1 MPAPTT
7 REGTG
12 RLSVVVPAWNEED
25 GIAHALEAL
34 LGEGVALV
42 ADGWVGSVEVVVV
55 DDGSSDRTPAILA
68 AAAAADDR
76 LLVVTHPRNRGLG
89 AAIRSGIDAATG
101 ELVLYTDA
109 DLPFDVSEIRRALA
123 LCSDDRPVVAMY
135 RRSRRGEGPR
145 RFVYSIVYNLLVT
158 VLLDVRVRDVNFAGK
173 LFPREIVAA
182 LGLRSEGSFIDA
194 ELVARLRRA
203 GTGIAQMPVEYRPR
217 SRGVSTLS
225 SASVVRGMLREL
237 RELGPGI
244 RRGTGG
250 RA

>member
-1 MPAPTT
+1 MPVPTP

-123 LCSDDRPVVAMY
+123 LRSDDRPVVAMY

-173 LFPREIVAA
+173 LFPRQVVAA

-244 RRGTGG
+244 RRGPGG